1 MKKLSASK
9 SFILPY
15 NFGPYFLTVFSFAA
29 ALCFLIVFIAVVDT
43 LPENVPTHWTAGV
56 GIDGWGTKS
65 ELYHLGIIPM
75 VFAAAALPLSVF
87 LIRREYQ
94 GFSYLVNGISLFTLL
109 MCILA
114 ASVLL

>member
-1 MKKLSASK
+1 M
-9 SFILPY
+9 LPY

-29 ALCFLIVFIAVVDT
+29 TLCFLIVFIFVVDS

-56 GIDGWGTKS
+56 GIDGWGNKS
-65 ELYHLGIIPM
+65 ELYTLGVIPM
-75 VFAAAALPLSVF
+75 VFAILALPLSVF

-94 GFSYLVNGISLFTLL
+94 GFSYLVNGISLFALL

-114 ASVLL
+114 ALVLL